1 MSMLSTVLHTVESAA
16 IAASL
21 TCKVFEGERGDE
33 KREVSV
39 FPVAVVVE
47 RLHPQ
52 TKVKTLTWGLASE
65 TAYDAAGMMSGTA
78 AATCLGALLDSSPRA
93 RSAQTLVVHWHLA
106 SVASSRCGTTPR
118 RAAHETADV
127 TIWSTASSA
136 AARTGG
142 RTSGGR

>member
-1 MSMLSTVLHTVESAA
+1 MFFLRLHVVFRAAFLFPEDGGNSFQLTSDGRAIHDTSAGMNFSMSMLSTVLHTVESAA

-65 TAYDAAGMMSGTA
+65 TA
-78 AATCLGALLDSSPRA
+78 
-93 RSAQTLVVHWHLA
+93 
-106 SVASSRCGTTPR
+106 
-118 RAAHETADV
+118 
-127 TIWSTASSA
+127 
-136 AARTGG
+136 
-142 RTSGGR
+142 